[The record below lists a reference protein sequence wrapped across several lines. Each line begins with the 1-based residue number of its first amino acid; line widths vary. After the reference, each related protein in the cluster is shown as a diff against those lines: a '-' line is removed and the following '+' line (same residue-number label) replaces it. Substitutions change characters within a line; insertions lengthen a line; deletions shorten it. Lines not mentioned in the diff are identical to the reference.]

1 MYRRRCVFFVVEFAS
16 SVYSILGEANGI
28 FVY

>member
-1 MYRRRCVFFVVEFAS
+1 MYSRRCAFFVVEFAS
-16 SVYSILGEANGI
+16 SVYSVLGEASGI